1 MKILS
6 ISYSQNN
13 MGSKLYSCTVVPRN
27 FYVERTAD
35 EQIKKIILGMGRPGY
50 VLVARQMGKTN
61 LLLHTRDKM
70 QTHRQIFSFID
81 FSTID
86 GITETE
92 CFNKLIDDTIATH
105 EDILSVA
112 ESEIQAIRQQ
122 PNYSGQKMFTKELRV
137 LLKYVD
143 KLVFILDEID
153 ALIRTDYSD
162 HIFSTIRSHYFM
174 RVNFP
179 ELNKLTY
186 ILSGVIEPKHII
198 KDPNISPFNIG
209 EKIYMNDFTRE
220 EFLEF
225 IRNTSIRIEENVELV
240 ERIYYWT
247 KGNPR
252 LTWDVCTMVEEDDIK
267 DISVLDSMITE
278 RYLTT
283 FDQAPIDGIRQ
294 KVSENKEIRDALI
307 QLYFNKGKEL
317 SDDVKSRLYLA
328 GIIDYDNAIP
338 HFKNPILEKS
348 LSYEWLL
355 NLQNMEKN
363 HLTVAER
370 CIHIDRDY
378 KKAINHLNMYFKSS
392 SKDKDIEEIDMANFL
407 MGEAYLRQ
415 YKINESLSF
424 LCKVTNGERTQSKW
438 YYKALLI
445 EGHGHHSNY
454 DADKA
459 LFCYEKVIAN
469 EKNIDNDIYNQALLA
484 KVDVLLSYNSGKN
497 NKDAENILLKL
508 LSSIEREKNNGNITS
523 VCFYYLAQIEIKRK
537 NTKKAIEYLN
547 TALISAQENE
557 KQVLLYNKLIIA
569 NKEAKDEIARELY
582 NSLELIKHRPEAEP
596 MDNPL
601 ELNRLI
607 TCYILSEYILNY
619 TQYDVTVYLRRF
631 LYDSKENALLYLYTI
646 FDKEQDERCSLLLNL
661 ITGKLNEPEWSFDS
675 EQLVQVSI
683 LKIDKERDYS
693 LAVDVINRIE
703 KKEITDLEANGVIL
717 FRKVLVK
724 YSKEKDAINGLRCY
738 QIFDRNRHI
747 IRGMDNDIVL
757 EIEYLYNIFLLYK
770 KDFVL
775 LRKTGA
781 EWIEK
786 AQRYIENPDN
796 AEFVPNLKQ
805 LLARM
810 IEIENKL
817 FTTMNQLGI
826 TSINIDK
833 IERNTK
839 VTVKYLSN
847 GCDKT
852 DKFKKLEADIRAGL
866 CMVVN
871 VLN

>member
-1 MKILS
+1 
-6 ISYSQNN
+6 

-35 EQIKKIILGMGRPGY
+35 EQIRKIIMGMGRPGY

-61 LLLHTRDKM
+61 LLLHTRDIM

-81 FSTID
+81 FSTIG

-105 EDILSVA
+105 EEVLFAA
-112 ESEIQAIRQQ
+112 EAEIQAIRQQ

-209 EKIYMNDFTRE
+209 EKIYMNDFTKD

-225 IRNTSIRIEENVELV
+225 IRNTSIRREENVEMI

-252 LTWDVCTMVEEDDIK
+252 LTWDVCAMVEEHDIRN
-267 DISVLDSMITE
+267 ISVLDSMITE

-378 KKAINHLNMYFKSS
+378 KKAINHLNMYFKNS
-392 SKDKDIEEIDMANFL
+392 SKDKDMEEIDMANFL

-415 YKINESLSF
+415 YEINESLSF

-445 EGHGHHSNY
+445 EGHGHNSNS

-459 LFCYEKVIAN
+459 LSCYEKVIAN

-484 KVDVLLSYNSGKN
+484 KVDVLLSYNSEKN

-508 LSSIEREKNNGNITS
+508 LYSIEQEKNKGNIAS
-523 VCFYYLAQIEIKRK
+523 VCFYYLAQIDIKREYF
-537 NTKKAIEYLN
+537 KKAIEHLN
-547 TALISAQENE
+547 SALISAQENE
-557 KQVLLYNKLIIA
+557 RQVLLFNKLIIA
-569 NKEAKDEIARELY
+569 NEDAKNEIARELY
-582 NSLELIKHRPEAEP
+582 NSLELIKSRPEAEP

-601 ELNRLI
+601 ELNLL
-607 TCYILSEYILNY
+607 TTSYILSEYILNY
-619 TQYDVTVYLRRF
+619 PQYDITVYLRRF

-646 FDKEQDERCSLLLNL
+646 LDKEEDDKCIPLLNL
-661 ITGKLNEPEWSFDS
+661 IICKLNEPDWSFDS
-675 EQLVQVSI
+675 DQLVQISI
-683 LKIDKERDYS
+683 FKIDKERDYS
-693 LAVDVINRIE
+693 LAIDVVNKIDNR
-703 KKEITDLEANGVIL
+703 EITDLGANGIML
-717 FRKVLVK
+717 FRKVLAK
-724 YSKEKDAINGLRCY
+724 YSHEKDVINGLKYYR
-738 QIFDRNRHI
+738 IFDKNRHI
-747 IRGMDNDIVL
+747 IRGLDNDTVL

-770 KDFVL
+770 RDFVL

-781 EWIEK
+781 EWIIK
-786 AQRYIENPDN
+786 AKRYIENPEN
-796 AEFVPNLKQ
+796 VEFIPNLKQ
-805 LLARM
+805 LLNKM
-810 IEIENKL
+810 IEIENSL
-817 FTTMNQLGI
+817 FSSMYQLGI
-826 TSINIDK
+826 PSIDIDK
-833 IERNTK
+833 LERNDK
-839 VTVKYLSN
+839 VTVRYISN
-847 GCDKT
+847 GIEKR

-866 CMVVN
+866 CDIVS
-871 VLN
+871 L